1 MPISP
6 GQRARLPVT
15 LPVTGPSARVLAALI
30 ALAVFVTLGLR
41 LGVTMR
47 ADGSGPFEALWSMY
61 RFFTVITNTALGI
74 VAAMVAMGVRPGPQ
88 VQGAL
93 LLAIGAVAVVYH
105 LLLAGWC
112 P

>member
-74 VAAMVAMGVRPGPQ
+74 VAAMVAMGVRPGRRCRARFSWRS
-88 VQGAL
+88 GRWRSS
-93 LLAIGAVAVVYH
+93 ITCFWRD
-105 LLLAGWC
+105 WC